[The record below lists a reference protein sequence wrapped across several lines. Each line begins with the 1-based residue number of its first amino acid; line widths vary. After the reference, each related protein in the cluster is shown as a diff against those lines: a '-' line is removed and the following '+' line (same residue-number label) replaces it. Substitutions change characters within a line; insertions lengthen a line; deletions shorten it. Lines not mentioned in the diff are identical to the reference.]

1 MRSGAASEMLWSAT
15 RCWSQHPITCMADGG
30 VELTDDT
37 ILVETLWYCVEA
49 LVSFAVEVVLSNP

>member
-1 MRSGAASEMLWSAT
+1 MLWSAT